1 MYACEHGCVMALE
14 LKLNKQDA
22 NTSLTLR
29 CVFLKY
35 LQAKDG
41 AKTVSYFAASIHIST
56 SN

>member
-14 LKLNKQDA
+14 LKLNKQYA